1 MGYLTNLPHY
11 DPAAF
16 NGGSHGCINFHYANG
31 DMGKVYAFSGTGT
44 PIIVY

>member
-16 NGGSHGCINFHYANG
+16 NGGSHGCINFNYWNG
-31 DMGKVYAFSGTGT
+31 DAAWMYNWSSVGT
-44 PIIVY
+44 PVVVY